1 MAYRNS
7 DTDLTIYV
15 NGKRLVPLGGN
26 WAFSEINLN
35 YRAREYD
42 AAIKIHKDMNFTMI
56 RN

>member
-42 AAIKIHKDMNFTMI
+42 AAIKFHKDMNFTMI